1 MAKKRIDTLSL
12 EDLSQLIEQKV
23 LEIIGDPDQGLEL
36 REEFKQELY
45 KRLQKKTKRFSHAEV
60 VKKFG

>member
-1 MAKKRIDTLSL
+1 MAKKRVDTLSL

-23 LEIIGDPDQGLEL
+23 LEIIGDSDQGLEL
-36 REEFKQELY
+36 REEFKQELC
-45 KRLQKKTKRFSHAEV
+45 KRLQQKAKRLSHAEV